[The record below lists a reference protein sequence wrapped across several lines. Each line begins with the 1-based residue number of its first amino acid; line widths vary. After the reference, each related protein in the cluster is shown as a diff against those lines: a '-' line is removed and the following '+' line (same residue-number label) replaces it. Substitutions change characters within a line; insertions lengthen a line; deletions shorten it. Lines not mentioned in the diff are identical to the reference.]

1 MSEETKDVVARDE
14 AEVLAVGAKAFGAS
28 GLMDG
33 VEIYL
38 PKIQIIHQG
47 ALFEMPDGETVK
59 SFKGTILDIH
69 KANAYWSQS
78 LDDTGVGVFPECHS
92 LDGITPEEDCENRM
106 CDTCVRC
113 SVAYN
118 NAKKVDGRPVE
129 ICCKN
134 TKRLHILVEGSGLP
148 YRLVASVKNIKPV
161 DVYVSVLT
169 GMAAP
174 YPLVETEF
182 SLKKVSSKGG
192 QEYSELVL
200 KRVGM
205 SHLVKTKEDVQKV
218 KDMIARWKNVM
229 RGEVDFDIAE

>member
-1 MSEETKDVVARDE
+1 MSEETKDVAIKDE
-14 AEVLAVGAKAFGAS
+14 AGVLALGAEAFGGE

-33 VEIYL
+33 VEVYL

-59 SFKGTILDIH
+59 SFKGTILDMH
-69 KANAYWSQS
+69 KANAWWPES
-78 LDDTGVGVFPECHS
+78 LDDTGGGVFPGCHS
-92 LDGITPEEDCENRM
+92 LDGITPEENCENRQ
-106 CDTCVRC
+106 CDTCVKC
-113 SVAYN
+113 PKAYY
-118 NAKKVDGRPVE
+118 NAKKVDGRPVD

-134 TKRLHILVEGSGLP
+134 TKRLHIIVEGSGLP

-174 YPLVETEF
+174 YPLVETEL
-182 SLKKVSSKGG
+182 SLKKVRSKGG
-192 QEYSELVL
+192 QEYAELVL

-218 KDMIARWKNVM
+218 KAMIAQWKNVM
-229 RGEVDFDIAE
+229 RGEVDLCMEE